1 MNLID
6 KFFKQL
12 HTMPML
18 PKVVQEVSQLLNA
31 DEVDFKLLAEK
42 INHDQVLSARV
53 LRMSNSA
60 YFGCSRKVSSIE
72 DAIGLIGLT
81 KLKTLV
87 VASGVTSAF
96 KSVPGMDL
104 AHFWQH
110 GLITASVAR
119 DLAHTLG
126 YDEDTAYIAGLM
138 HTVGRLPIHMVFP
151 QAGAKIEEACNNR
164 SVLERNKVEQSI
176 LGIGLDH
183 NHVGEKLAQQWN
195 FPDDITRVIRYY
207 TSPFDEKACALAP
220 VVYAAAHI
228 AFDLEFGNSPA
239 YIAETLDE
247 DVAQRLGLNDATALT
262 ERIAGYTV
270 FVQEA
275 KSYL

>member
-6 KFFKQL
+6 KFFEQL

-18 PKVVQEVSQLLNA
+18 PKVVQEVTTLLNA
-31 DEVDFKLLAEK
+31 DDVDVNVLSDK

-60 YFGCSRKVSSIE
+60 YFGCSRTISSIE
-72 DAIGLIGLT
+72 DAIGLIGLG

-87 VASGVTSAF
+87 VASGVTSTF

-104 AHFWQH
+104 QHFWQH

-119 DLAHTLG
+119 DIAHQLG
-126 YDEDTAYIAGLM
+126 LDEDAAYIAGLM

-151 QAGAKIEEACNNR
+151 QAGTKIEEACKDR

-195 FPDDITRVIRYY
+195 FPEDITRVIRYY
-207 TSPFDEKACALAP
+207 TEPFDEKACELAP

-228 AFDLEFGNSPA
+228 AFDLEYGNAPD
-239 YIAETLDE
+239 YIAETLDQ
-247 DVAQRLGLNDATALT
+247 DVADKLGFSDQAALA
-262 ERIAGYTV
+262 ERIEGYGAL
-270 FVQEA
+270 VQEA